1 MPPRLRLL
9 IGFVV
14 GTGLVSLAALAPRA
28 FSSSAPDSWRIAVCV
43 AAFAVGDIA
52 LLHMRFG
59 THRYSFTWGELAVV
73 LGLVLLPVAW
83 LVLLAPLA
91 VAPAHLLAR
100 RAPVKVAFNTMS
112 YATGVTIAYGVIAL
126 TGPSLEAHL
135 SEPITWLRLLLAT
148 SAYFLWNGLTVAGA
162 VAFSQQVS
170 LRTVI
175 FKGLLL
181 KALVLVG
188 NTLSGTLLVV
198 MAAVQPAT
206 LALVPALLGVLYLVY
221 QSYLRAMQE
230 RDTWQVLQA
239 TSRELLQT
247 ERSEVADVVLDRTG
261 SLLSAD
267 FVELLLVDPTGVTDV
282 ATIFRRTTKGERVHL
297 DGPVQELAASFWGRA
312 ACELEPFELKLDA
325 AASPQQRDL
334 EEHGIHLC
342 FVAPLLVQEQ
352 CLGTLRIGFAGPV
365 KLNGRD
371 RQVFTT
377 FANHVAGAVHNT
389 RLFEEVRSQ
398 ALHDPLTGLP
408 NRALLSDRLAN
419 AQARANR
426 GSGRVAVLFLDLD
439 RFKVI
444 NDSLGHHVGDQLLV
458 AVAERLTVNL
468 RPGDTAGRFG
478 GDEFIVVCDNVA
490 DEAEALRLAERLAAS
505 LHEPFKL
512 VDQHDPVFLGAS
524 VGVALAHDDAD
535 DPVTLIRDAD
545 AAMYRA
551 KERGRA
557 RVEVFDSEM
566 RQRAVARLETE
577 NDLRKAIEREEL
589 RLAYQPF
596 VDVATQR
603 VVGAEALVRW
613 DHPRRGEVGPGEFIG
628 LAEETGLIRPLG
640 RWVLHEAF
648 AQLARWSRTDGWPS
662 DFTLSVNLS
671 AHQLS
676 DPDLLDDI
684 TEALAATGVDPAFI
698 CLEITESALVDDI
711 DAGLE
716 TLHRLRNIGVH
727 LSLDDFGTGYSSFSY
742 LHRLPVN
749 VLKIDRSFVSRLGQ
763 ETRDRAVVSGMIE
776 LSHALGLKVVAE
788 GVETPGQLSELGA
801 LSCDLAQGYYFSAPD
816 APGLILKAVR
826 EPAIDLPIIG

>member
-9 IGFVV
+9 VGFVL
-14 GTGLVSLAALAPRA
+14 GSGLIAIATFAPRA
-28 FSSSAPDSWRIAVCV
+28 LSQASPAPWRIVVCV
-43 AAFAVGDIA
+43 AAFAIGDIA

-73 LGLVLLPVAW
+73 LGLVLLPIEW
-83 LVLLAPLA
+83 LVLVAPMA

-100 RAPVKVAFNTMS
+100 RAAVKVGFNTMS
-112 YATGVTIAYGVIAL
+112 YATGVTIAYGVIAVS
-126 TGPSLEAHL
+126 GSALEGQL
-135 SEPITWLRLLLAT
+135 IEPMAWLRLLAAT

-162 VAFSQQVS
+162 VALSQQVS
-170 LRTVI
+170 LGTVI
-175 FKGLLL
+175 FKGLPL

-188 NTLSGTLLVV
+188 NTVAGTLLVV
-198 MAAVQPAT
+198 MAELGPMT
-206 LALVPALLGVLYLVY
+206 LVLVPMLLGVLYLVY

-239 TSRELLQT
+239 TSRELLRT

-261 SLLSAD
+261 TLLNAD
-267 FVELLLVDPTGVTDV
+267 FVELLLVDPTKTTDL
-282 ATIFRRTTKGERVHL
+282 ATIFRRTTNGERVHL
-297 DGPVQELAASFWGRA
+297 EGSVEDLGGSFWGRA
-312 ACELEPFELKLDA
+312 ACELEPFELNRDD

-334 EEHGIHLC
+334 DEHGVHFC
-342 FVAPLLVQEQ
+342 FVAPLLVQDQ
-352 CLGTLRIGFAGPV
+352 CLGTLRIGFAGRV

-377 FANHVAGAVHNT
+377 FANHVAGAIHNT
-389 RLFEEVRSQ
+389 RLFGEVRTQ

-408 NRALLSDRLAN
+408 NRALLADRLEH
-419 AQARANR
+419 AQARAAR
-426 GSGRVAVLFLDLD
+426 DGGRVAVLFLDLD

-444 NDSLGHHVGDQLLV
+444 NDSLGHHVGDELLV
-458 AVAERLTVNL
+458 GVANRLTSNL

-490 DEAEALRLAERLAAS
+490 DEAEALRLAERLVDS
-505 LHEPFKL
+505 LHEPFT
-512 VDQHDPVFLGAS
+512 VADHHEPVFLGAS
-524 VGVALAHDDAD
+524 VGVALANDDAD

-545 AAMYRA
+545 AAMYQA
-551 KERGRA
+551 KERGRS
-557 RVEVFDSEM
+557 RVEVFDSDM
-566 RQRAVARLETE
+566 RERAVARLETE
-577 NDLRKAIEREEL
+577 SDLRRAIERDEL

-603 VVGAEALVRW
+603 VIGAEALVRW
-613 DHPRRGEVGPGEFIG
+613 DHPRRGEVAPGEFIG

-640 RWVLHEAF
+640 RWVMHEAF
-648 AQLARWSRTDGWPS
+648 AQLARWTRAEGWPA

-671 AHQLS
+671 AHQLG
-676 DPDLLDDI
+676 DPDLLDDV
-684 TEALAATGVDPAFI
+684 TEALAATGVDPALI

-711 DAGLE
+711 EAGLE
-716 TLHRLRNIGVH
+716 TLHRLRAIGVH

-763 ETRDRAVVSGMIE
+763 EARDRAVVAGMIE
-776 LSHALGLKVVAE
+776 LSHALGLRVVAE
-788 GVETPGQLSELGA
+788 GVETPGQLSELGD
-801 LSCDLAQGYYFSAPD
+801 LSCDVAQGYYFSAPD
-816 APGLILKAVR
+816 APGLILQAVR
-826 EPAIDLPIIG
+826 VPSIDVPAIG